1 VEKTIHLL
9 SAGIDSPVAGY
20 LLVKSGIEPVFLTGD
35 ATPFATNL
43 TVDTATRLASKIATH
58 ASKSLKMYVLP
69 HGPNLAAI
77 QAAWNQQELKYT
89 CIFCKRML
97 YRVAK
102 ALAIQEGAQAI
113 STGEIIGEQASQTI
127 DNMAL
132 IQESV
137 GSFVVIRPLLTWDK
151 IDVIKLAREIGTF
164 DISNSVK
171 DPCKAVPKYP
181 MTHGKIENYK
191 HMEAKIDIQALVD
204 AAIAGLQSFMVE
216 PDDSQ

>member
-1 VEKTIHLL
+1 M
-9 SAGIDSPVAGY
+9 
-20 LLVKSGIEPVFLTGD
+20 KSGIEPIFLTGD
-35 ATPFATNL
+35 ATPFATDL
-43 TVDTATRLASKIATH
+43 TTDTAIRLASKIATH
-58 ASKSLKMYVLP
+58 AGKSLKMYIIP
-69 HGPNLAAI
+69 HGPNLQAI
-77 QAAWNQQELKYT
+77 QVTWNQQELKYT

-102 ALAIQEGAQAI
+102 AIAIQEGAQAI

-137 GSFVVIRPLLTWDK
+137 GSFIVLRPLLTWDK

-164 DISNSVK
+164 EISNSVK

-181 MTHGKIENYK
+181 MTHGKIENYT
-191 HMEAKIDIQALVD
+191 HIEAKIDIPSLID
-204 AAIAGLQSFMVE
+204 DTMAGLHSFMVE
-216 PDDSQ
+216 PESGE

>member
-1 VEKTIHLL
+1 VHLL

-20 LLVKSGIEPVFLTGD
+20 LLVKSGIEPIFLTGD

-43 TVDTATRLASKIATH
+43 TTDTAMQLASKIAMH
-58 ASKSLKMYVLP
+58 AGKALKMYILP
-69 HGPNLAAI
+69 HGPNLQAI
-77 QAAWNQQELKYT
+77 QATWNQQELKYT

-102 ALAIQEGAQAI
+102 ALAIQENAQAI

-137 GSFVVIRPLLTWDK
+137 GSFIVIRPLLTWDK
-151 IDVIKLAREIGTF
+151 VDVIKLAREIGTF

-181 MTHGKIENYK
+181 MTHGKIENYR
-191 HMEAKIDIQALVD
+191 HMEAKVEVQSLVD
-204 AAIAGLQSFMVE
+204 AAMEGLRSIMVE
-216 PDDSQ
+216 PAIE

>member
-1 VEKTIHLL
+1 MEKTVHLL

-20 LLVKSGIEPVFLTGD
+20 LLVKSGIEPIFLTGD

-43 TVDTATRLASKIATH
+43 TTDTAMQLASKIAMH
-58 ASKSLKMYVLP
+58 AGKALKMYILP
-69 HGPNLAAI
+69 HGPNLQAI
-77 QAAWNQQELKYT
+77 QATWNQQELKYT

-102 ALAIQEGAQAI
+102 ALAIQENAQAI

-137 GSFVVIRPLLTWDK
+137 GSFIVIRPLLTWDK
-151 IDVIKLAREIGTF
+151 VDVIKLAREIGTF

-181 MTHGKIENYK
+181 MTHGKIENYR
-191 HMEAKIDIQALVD
+191 HMEAKVEVQSLVD
-204 AAIAGLQSFMVE
+204 AAMEGLRSIMVE
-216 PDDSQ
+216 PAIE